1 LRGVSTR
8 NASEPSKGNR
18 AWWLVAPYLLAS
30 IPSAVLVGK
39 VGSDVN
45 YLLELSAA
53 LGLATGAFIAWQ
65 RRRPRLRI
73 ALIALLAIQ
82 VLALAQSSRVPL
94 GLQNYVV
101 EQRDEVAQLSR
112 MVASANGPVLT
123 DDYMGLLPERG
134 KRIYFQPFEMTQLAR
149 DGDWDQRPLV
159 EDIDRE
165 KFPLIMIW
173 SPPFAR
179 EIKRD
184 RWTPRMLEEIHDHYD
199 RTGRIADM
207 VIYRPKG

>member
-1 LRGVSTR
+1 
-8 NASEPSKGNR
+8 
-18 AWWLVAPYLLAS
+18 
-30 IPSAVLVGK
+30 VLVGK

-65 RRRPRLRI
+65 RRRPRLHI

-82 VLALAQSSRVPL
+82 MLALVQSSRVAS

-101 EQRDEVAQLSR
+101 DQRAEVAQLSR
-112 MVASANGPVLT
+112 MVADTDGPVLT

-149 DGDWDQRPLV
+149 DGDWNQRPFV
-159 EDIDRE
+159 QNIANE

-179 EIKRD
+179 EIKQD
-184 RWTPRMLEEIHDHYD
+184 RWTPRMLEEIRDHYE
-199 RTGRIADM
+199 RQGRIADM
-207 VIYRPKG
+207 VIYRPKR